1 MMIKGIV
8 AAVCICSFATGVFA
22 KGEKSSDL
30 GKPTADHASKGHT
43 NAGKEHAPAHATNPN
58 NTKAD
63 NYSTKGNVNPY
74 TGKAGTK

>member
-1 MMIKGIV
+1 MMIKSIV
-8 AAVCICSFATGVFA
+8 VAVCICGSANGVFA
-22 KGEKSSDL
+22 KGNKSSDS
-30 GKPTADHASKGHT
+30 GKPTADHTIKAHT

-74 TGKAGTK
+74 TGKPGTK